1 MIAVKRRL
9 VHEHLIYIALWAILF
24 IAPLVSIYVR
34 STHDAKYVFL
44 WDDVFM
50 VWHIYLVY
58 LVVFLIHNFALAPML
73 VNKHRKLSYFV
84 GVACLLPVFV
94 CYQCQSRPAGGGP
107 RPGMEM
113 MGGDPGRMGHRPP
126 RMPGDSIHR
135 PHEFNPEHRGE
146 MERHGEGRMMD
157 RHHDHR
163 PPIGIGL
170 SHLFQLVVMIL
181 MLGMNLGVKLYFKN
195 LEDQKEMRELE
206 SRSLSQQLAYLKYQI
221 NPHFYM
227 NTLNNIHA
235 LVDIDP
241 ERAKETILILSRIMR
256 YVLYEAD
263 KHLVPVGREVEF
275 LMNYIHLMKL
285 RYTDKVSITTD
296 IPAEMPDAEI
306 PPLVFITFVENA
318 FKHGVSYKQQSFV
331 DIHLQFSDGRLR
343 FNCRNSKPVILEER
357 GKRKEESGE
366 RKEEREKKNG
376 GVGLANVKQ
385 RLDIIY
391 DNDYTLDIQDNAD
404 TYEVLLL
411 LPINRDV

>member
-1 MIAVKRRL
+1 
-9 VHEHLIYIALWAILF
+9 
-24 IAPLVSIYVR
+24 
-34 STHDAKYVFL
+34 
-44 WDDVFM
+44 
-50 VWHIYLVY
+50 
-58 LVVFLIHNFALAPML
+58 
-73 VNKHRKLSYFV
+73 
-84 GVACLLPVFV
+84 
-94 CYQCQSRPAGGGP
+94 
-107 RPGMEM
+107 MEM

-126 RMPGDSIHR
+126 RMHGDSIHR

-343 FNCRNSKPVILEER
+343 FSCRNSKPVVLEER

-366 RKEEREKKNG
+366 RKEESEKKNG

>member
-1 MIAVKRRL
+1 MKRRL
-9 VHEHLIYIALWAILF
+9 VNEHLIYITLWAILF

-34 STHDAKYVFL
+34 STVDAKFVFQ

-50 VWHIYLVY
+50 VWHFYLVY
-58 LVVFLIHNFALAPML
+58 LVVFLIHNFALAPLL
-73 VNKHRKLSYFV
+73 VNKHRKLPYFV
-84 GVACLLPVFV
+84 GVACLLAVFV
-94 CYQCQSRPAGGGP
+94 FYQCQSRPAGGGP

-113 MGGDPGRMGHRPP
+113 MGGDPGHMNHRPP
-126 RMPGDSIHR
+126 RMHNDSIHR
-135 PHEFNPEHRGE
+135 PPEFYPGHHGE
-146 MERHGEGRMMD
+146 MDRHGEGRKMG
-157 RHHDHR
+157 RHPGDR

-170 SHLFQLVVMIL
+170 SHLFQLVVMVL

-195 LEDQKEMRELE
+195 LEDQKEMHELE
-206 SRSLSQQLAYLKYQI
+206 SRSLGQQLAYLKYQI

-235 LVDIDP
+235 LVDIDS
-241 ERAKETILILSRIMR
+241 ERAKETILILSKIMR

-263 KHLVPVGREVEF
+263 KHLVPVGREVDF
-275 LMNYIHLMKL
+275 LLNYIHLMKL
-285 RYTDKVSITTD
+285 RYTDRVSITTE
-296 IPAEMPDAEI
+296 IPGEMPDAEI

-331 DIHLQFSDGRLR
+331 DIHLQFNDGRLK
-343 FNCRNSKPVILEER
+343 FSCRNSKPVFIEER
-357 GKRKEESGE
+357 GE
-366 RKEEREKKNG
+366 RREEREKKKG

-391 DNDYTLDIQDNAD
+391 DKNYTLDIQDNTD

-411 LPINRDV
+411 LPLNKEL

>member
-34 STHDAKYVFL
+34 STNDAKFVFQ

-50 VWHIYLVY
+50 VWRIYLVY

-73 VNKHRKLSYFV
+73 VNKHRKLPYFV
-84 GVACLLPVFV
+84 GVACLLAVFV
-94 CYQCQSRPAGGGP
+94 FYQCQNRPAGDGP
-107 RPGMEM
+107 RPGMVM

-126 RMPGDSIHR
+126 RMHNDSIHR
-135 PHEFNPEHRGE
+135 PPEFNPEHHGE
-146 MERHGEGRMMD
+146 MGRHGERPMMR
-157 RHHDHR
+157 RHHGDR
-163 PPIGIGL
+163 PPMVFGL
-170 SHLFQLVVMIL
+170 SHLFQLVVLIL

-206 SRSLSQQLAYLKYQI
+206 SRSLGQQLAYLKYQI

-241 ERAKETILILSRIMR
+241 ERAKETILILSKIMR

-275 LMNYIHLMKL
+275 LVNYIHLMKL
-285 RYTDKVSITTD
+285 RYTDKVRITTD

-331 DIHLQFSDGRLR
+331 DIRLQFNDGRIR
-343 FNCRNSKPVILEER
+343 FSCRNSKPVFSEER
-357 GKRKEESGE
+357 GE
-366 RKEEREKKNG
+366 RKEESEKKSG

-391 DNDYTLDIQDNAD
+391 DNNYTLDIQDNAD

-411 LPINRDV
+411 LPLNRDL

>member
-1 MIAVKRRL
+1 
-9 VHEHLIYIALWAILF
+9 
-24 IAPLVSIYVR
+24 
-34 STHDAKYVFL
+34 
-44 WDDVFM
+44 
-50 VWHIYLVY
+50 
-58 LVVFLIHNFALAPML
+58 
-73 VNKHRKLSYFV
+73 
-84 GVACLLPVFV
+84 
-94 CYQCQSRPAGGGP
+94 
-107 RPGMEM
+107 
-113 MGGDPGRMGHRPP
+113 
-126 RMPGDSIHR
+126 
-135 PHEFNPEHRGE
+135 
-146 MERHGEGRMMD
+146 
-157 RHHDHR
+157 
-163 PPIGIGL
+163 
-170 SHLFQLVVMIL
+170 
-181 MLGMNLGVKLYFKN
+181 MNLGVKLYFKN

-206 SRSLSQQLAYLKYQI
+206 SRSLNQQLAYLKYQI

-241 ERAKETILILSRIMR
+241 ERAKETVLILSRIMR

-343 FNCRNSKPVILEER
+343 FSCRNSKPVILEER

>member
-1 MIAVKRRL
+1 
-9 VHEHLIYIALWAILF
+9 
-24 IAPLVSIYVR
+24 
-34 STHDAKYVFL
+34 
-44 WDDVFM
+44 
-50 VWHIYLVY
+50 
-58 LVVFLIHNFALAPML
+58 
-73 VNKHRKLSYFV
+73 
-84 GVACLLPVFV
+84 
-94 CYQCQSRPAGGGP
+94 
-107 RPGMEM
+107 
-113 MGGDPGRMGHRPP
+113 
-126 RMPGDSIHR
+126 
-135 PHEFNPEHRGE
+135 
-146 MERHGEGRMMD
+146 
-157 RHHDHR
+157 
-163 PPIGIGL
+163 
-170 SHLFQLVVMIL
+170 
-181 MLGMNLGVKLYFKN
+181 
-195 LEDQKEMRELE
+195 
-206 SRSLSQQLAYLKYQI
+206 
-221 NPHFYM
+221 
-227 NTLNNIHA
+227 
-235 LVDIDP
+235 
-241 ERAKETILILSRIMR
+241 MR

-343 FNCRNSKPVILEER
+343 FCCRNSKPVLLEER
-357 GKRKEESGE
+357 GE

-391 DNDYTLDIQDNAD
+391 DKDYTLDIQDNAD